1 MRKMLNFA
9 LSTLAVVL
17 MAAPAMA
24 QGVAYNG
31 KLHIGLSDTDNTNGF
46 RSNNAI
52 PICAGGGPLLNPGTY
67 GTTQGTLLINAVGSG
82 APGVGGALTFNAVS
96 PTNGGA
102 QEKDNSTCNVAI
114 PGFANPRLRSRTQ
127 VGAAHFPGRR
137 GAFTTMQ
144 ITAPVP
150 ATPTATYMLSAGNGN
165 TNAATVNTWTTTA
178 SAAAVPNTFMGA
190 AFERTAPF
198 LGAGGGLVR
207 AQPGA
212 ARFGGGVP
220 YSGGGGVQLGIN
232 FVTTFAGVALVP
244 GDFGLVSYA
253 NGFLPTDP
261 QLFGTDAKG
270 VNIANQVTTAIFTP
284 AVTLDAGLIN
294 GTQAA
299 TYVGRTPGGTTRLAD
314 GAVLTVG
321 GGNTVTPAGTLM
333 FPVGTTGGTAMA
345 PVLATADCVTGIPI
359 GPCPQVISPVG
370 FTGLFMEWTTGAG
383 TWTDMIGD
391 FYTIRKASGFDVAVT
406 AGTAV
411 GGETRRLQV
420 VSPWGATIRSVGP
433 FGLPVPTL
441 GFGGM
446 SIMNLNVIPVPEP
459 GTLAMLGFGIAGLV
473 GLRSARRRS

>member
-31 KLHIGLSDTDNTNGF
+31 KLHIGFSDTDNTNGF

-127 VGAAHFPGRR
+127 VGAAHFPGRK
-137 GAFTTMQ
+137 GAYTTMLN
-144 ITAPVP
+144 TAPVP

-165 TNAATVNTWTTTA
+165 TNAATVSTWTTTA
-178 SAAAVPNTFMGA
+178 AAGAVPNTFMGA
-190 AFERTAPF
+190 AFSRSAPF

-232 FVTTFAGVALVP
+232 FVTTFAGVALIP
-244 GDFGLVSYA
+244 GDYGLVSYA

-270 VNIANQVTTAIFTP
+270 VNIASQKTTAIFTP
-284 AVTLDAGLIN
+284 GVTLDAGLIN

-321 GGNTVTPAGTLM
+321 GGNTATPAGTFM

-345 PVLATADCVTGIPI
+345 PVLATADCVSGIPI

-370 FTGLFMEWTTGAG
+370 FTGLFMEWTTGVG

-391 FYTIRKASGFDVAVT
+391 FYTIRKASGSDVAV
-406 AGTAV
+406 AASTAV
-411 GGETRRLQV
+411 GGETRRLQMYRISLMRV
-420 VSPWGATIRSVGP
+420 NH
-433 FGLPVPTL
+433 
-441 GFGGM
+441 M
-446 SIMNLNVIPVPEP
+446 C
-459 GTLAMLGFGIAGLV
+459 
-473 GLRSARRRS
+473 

>member
-1 MRKMLNFA
+1 MRKILNFA

-24 QGVAYNG
+24 QSVAYNG
-31 KLHIGLSDTDNTNGF
+31 KLHIGLSDTDNTTGF
-46 RSNNAI
+46 RGNNAL
-52 PICAGGGPLLNPGTY
+52 PICAGGGPLINPGTY

-82 APGVGGALTFNAVS
+82 VAGVGGALTFNAVS

-102 QEKDNSTCNVAI
+102 QEKDNTTCNVAI

-137 GAFTTMQ
+137 GGYTTMINTQ
-144 ITAPVP
+144 PVP

-165 TNAATVNTWTTTA
+165 TNAVTVATWTTTA
-178 SAAAVPNTFMGA
+178 APGALANTFMGA
-190 AFERTAPF
+190 AFSRTAPF

-212 ARFGGGVP
+212 AVFGGGVP
-220 YSGGGGVQLGIN
+220 FSGGGGVQLGIN
-232 FVTTFAGVALVP
+232 FATTFGGVALVP
-244 GDFGLVSYA
+244 GDYGLVNYA

-284 AVTLDAGLIN
+284 LVTLDAGLIN

-321 GGNTVTPAGTLM
+321 GGNTATPAGTFQFGPNPASNANCAL
-333 FPVGTTGGTAMA
+333 
-345 PVLATADCVTGIPI
+345 GIPFA
-359 GPCPQVISPVG
+359 CPSVISPVG
-370 FTGLFMEWTTGAG
+370 FTGLFMEWTTGAA

-391 FYTIRKASGFDVAVT
+391 FYTIRKASGSDVAV
-406 AGTAV
+406 AASTAV

-420 VSPWGATIRSVGP
+420 VSPWGATIRAVGP

-446 SIMNLNVIPVPEP
+446 SIMSLNVIPVPEP